1 MQRGVVYCSVL
12 QDGTTYCSAAC
23 AEPHDLSLSFAHAAL
38 CMSERTDTCHDTR
51 IIQGDVLDSNSN
63 LHSDK
68 TEHKRKGII
77 SKNPWSSAFEKT
89 AKLRGAQQRFTVL
102 GD

>member
-1 MQRGVVYCSVL
+1 MHERKNKHVY
-12 QDGTTYCSAAC
+12 
-23 AEPHDLSLSFAHAAL
+23 
-38 CMSERTDTCHDTR
+38 TR

-77 SKNPWSSAFEKT
+77 SKKSWSSAFEKT
-89 AKLRGAQQRFTVL
+89 AKIRGAQERFTVL